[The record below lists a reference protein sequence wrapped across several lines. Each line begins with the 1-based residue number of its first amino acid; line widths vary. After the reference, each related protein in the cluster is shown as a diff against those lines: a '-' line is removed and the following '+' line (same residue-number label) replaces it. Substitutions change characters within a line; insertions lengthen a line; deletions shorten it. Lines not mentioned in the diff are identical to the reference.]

1 MITKNFVIS
10 YQKSRLLKFRFPFT
24 STTTAVL
31 GKHFTELPG
40 NMKQIALFTAF
51 RSVYPCFNEVEGGI
65 LVSHCPSVRPS
76 GSLALDRVVSA
87 LHLSQH
93 YLDLIHIYICYP
105 ATSGVLCVDFSKFWF
120 FVRCLLQDL
129 AYHLLVSSQCDI
141 SGIDGPIEM
150 ERNGYKSIRYKI
162 YYMTLISDPAH
173 DFALG
178 FSRSKFAITVFQEWM
193 VRMI

>member
-76 GSLALDRVVSA
+76 GSLALDRVLSA

-105 ATSGVLCVDFSKFWF
+105 ATSGVLCVETVNNGMARLSDDLSAEVMLIFQIRCSFKNVKMQLAPERSSKI
-120 FVRCLLQDL
+120 
-129 AYHLLVSSQCDI
+129 LVWY
-141 SGIDGPIEM
+141 IDCV
-150 ERNGYKSIRYKI
+150 YS
-162 YYMTLISDPAH
+162 L
-173 DFALG
+173 
-178 FSRSKFAITVFQEWM
+178 
-193 VRMI
+193 